1 MLSSGRLSCS
11 SKIKNTPRTI
21 NETPVLKII
30 IRLAVSAG
38 LLVFLIVHSDL
49 QMLRSTLA
57 KIGVVDILSAT
68 ATLFI
73 LTPFLA
79 WRWHTIAHAIGVKLT
94 KRSALVI
101 VLIGT
106 FFNQV
111 LPSAIGG
118 DAIRI
123 WLLKKENVSLTKCF
137 SSILL
142 DRVVALFGMVL
153 IVGAGFQLLMQIV
166 RQPTLKLAA
175 GTVIAAGLSGV
186 VILLLLDKIPLP
198 AGLRN
203 HSIALKLLS
212 VASDARRVFFSLR
225 TLAVALVASVIIHLL
240 VSVAVWI
247 LARGI
252 GLTVGL
258 EVFVLLLP
266 LVLLLS
272 LLPISVA
279 GWGVREG
286 AMIASLALVDVDAA
300 SAFAV
305 SALFG
310 LAYILA
316 GLPGGL
322 VWLFMGKKQKNS
334 NDPS

>member
-1 MLSSGRLSCS
+1 M
-11 SKIKNTPRTI
+11 
-21 NETPVLKII
+21 LKII

-38 LLVFLIVHSDL
+38 LLVFLVVHSDL

-68 ATLFI
+68 AILFI
-73 LTPFLA
+73 LTPILA
-79 WRWHTIAHAIGVKLT
+79 WRWHTIAHAIGVNLT

-166 RQPTLKLAA
+166 RQPTLKLAV

-198 AGLRN
+198 ASLRH

-212 VASDARRVFFSLR
+212 IASDARRVFFSLR

-252 GLTVGL
+252 GLSVGL

-316 GLPGGL
+316 GIPGGL
-322 VWLFMGKKQKNS
+322 VWLFMDNKQKKQQ
-334 NDPS
+334 